1 MAISNDRAKEQ
12 LSHLAA
18 QYIQRESFPE
28 SLITV
33 TRVDASSDFKSMNI
47 FVTVL
52 PESAEDKAHKW
63 LQRHKKSFKHYVKT
77 NSRIHHL
84 PFFDFVIDAGD
95 KARRRLDDISR
106 ELNSEEKSKPV
117 EEA

>member
-1 MAISNDRAKEQ
+1 MSIQNDRAKEE
-12 LSHLAA
+12 LVHLAA
-18 QYIQRESFPE
+18 EYIQKESFPE

-33 TRVDASSDFKSMNI
+33 TRADVSSDFKSMNI

-52 PESAEDKAHKW
+52 PESAEDKALKF
-63 LQRHKKSFKHYVKT
+63 LQRHKKDFKHFVKS

-84 PFFDFVIDAGD
+84 PFFDFVIDSGD
-95 KARRRLDDISR
+95 KVRRRLDEIS
-106 ELNSEEKSKPV
+106 KGIQ